1 MSGEN
6 FQKWDNYALLI
17 IADFRSFLKIPILA
31 VAFVSQQKRMYGL
44 ERNNDDSCYSVG
56 VPYINQVPVRR

>member
-1 MSGEN
+1 M
-6 FQKWDNYALLI
+6 LI

-31 VAFVSQQKRMYGL
+31 VAFVSQQKRLCGL

>member
-6 FQKWDNYALLI
+6 FQKWDNYAMLI

-31 VAFVSQQKRMYGL
+31 VALFATKEIVWFRKK
-44 ERNNDDSCYSVG
+44 
-56 VPYINQVPVRR
+56 